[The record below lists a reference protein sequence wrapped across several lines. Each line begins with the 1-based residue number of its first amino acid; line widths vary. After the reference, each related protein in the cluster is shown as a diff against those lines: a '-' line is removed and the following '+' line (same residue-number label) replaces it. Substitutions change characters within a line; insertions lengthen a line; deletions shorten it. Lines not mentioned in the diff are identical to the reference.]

1 VIINTS
7 HSTLGQEY
15 CMWRFA

>member
-7 HSTLGQEY
+7 HSTLRQEY